1 MTYSKYWMVVRV
13 SEIDKEINNLTV
25 EELRTL
31 FELLRFKD
39 SRFEKSLYD
48 ALTLIRAQRRA

>member
-1 MTYSKYWMVVRV
+1 M
-13 SEIDKEINNLTV
+13 SEIDKEINNLTA